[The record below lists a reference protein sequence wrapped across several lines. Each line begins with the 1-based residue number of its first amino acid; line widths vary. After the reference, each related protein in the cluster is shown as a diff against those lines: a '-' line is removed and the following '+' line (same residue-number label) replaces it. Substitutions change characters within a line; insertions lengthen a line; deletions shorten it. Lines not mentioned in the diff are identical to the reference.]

1 VRVLS
6 DIVIP
11 LRVLA
16 LAAILAPSACVSKVH
31 YDRCVSDA
39 ARAASAADAKAK
51 ADALR
56 TQSLRAEVTAAQAL
70 VQDGDSKLSELSTA
84 NHNTQTQLDEAT
96 AMNQQLRTELQRLGR
111 DVDKVLS
118 ERGTLSKA
126 LDDAKS
132 RLDELRKAQAAA
144 QLRVDLFRV
153 LASRF
158 KPLVDAG
165 QMRIETR
172 RGQPVLEVS
181 GDVLFDP
188 GRSDLRSSGK
198 GTLMEIAH
206 ALQATASGGGRRF
219 LITALTDAPDAKAR
233 PPKAPWELTSARAV
247 VVVEYLVSLG
257 MPAQSLIPAAGAS
270 FDPVAPNDS
279 PENRARNR
287 RVDIALLPLEGE
299 ILPASP

>member
-1 VRVLS
+1 
-6 DIVIP
+6 
-11 LRVLA
+11 
-16 LAAILAPSACVSKVH
+16 VSKVH

-188 GRSDLRSSGK
+188 GRSDLRSSGRSPTPFRPRRLAAAADFSSRHSRMPLTPRR
-198 GTLMEIAH
+198 G
-206 ALQATASGGGRRF
+206 LQKPLGSSRR
-219 LITALTDAPDAKAR
+219 R
-233 PPKAPWELTSARAV
+233 ERSWWSSTSSRWV
-247 VVVEYLVSLG
+247 CPRS
-257 MPAQSLIPAAGAS
+257 
-270 FDPVAPNDS
+270 
-279 PENRARNR
+279 R
-287 RVDIALLPLEGE
+287 
-299 ILPASP
+299 